1 MTSPEFLIPDSLA
14 SASRVPETPK
24 PDSLSPASSCPYL
37 ASDFTSRRLDLD
49 PVYARLRDEQ
59 PVSRVTMPHG
69 GDAWLVTRYDD
80 VRAALADPRLS
91 RAATVGKD
99 VPRSSPLI
107 QHPESLLSMDPPEHT
122 RLRRLAAKAFS
133 VRQVE
138 AVRPRVQAIV
148 DGLVDALEETGSP
161 ADLAGGLAWPMGI
174 TVICETFGVP
184 EEDRA
189 AFRAWTDTMMALTV
203 ADPTGIQ
210 AARAELDSYLRDLI
224 ARRIAEPG
232 DDLLSRLVTARDGR
246 DRLTE
251 AELAIFAVDL
261 LTAGH
266 ETTANQTGNFLY
278 TLLSRPALWDS
289 LVEDPGLVPG
299 AVEELLRVTPL
310 ATSVAPFSRIAVED
324 LEIGGVLVRAGDA
337 VVAQNDS
344 ANRDGTVFERP
355 EEIDFTRAVNPHLAF
370 GHGAHHCPAAPLARL
385 ELRTAVATLVR
396 RLPGLRLAVPVDEV
410 VWQSNRV
417 MRGVKELPV
426 KW

>member
-1 MTSPEFLIPDSLA
+1 MTSTDS
-14 SASRVPETPK
+14 R
-24 PDSLSPASSCPYL
+24 SLGKSCPFL
-37 ASDFTSRRLDLD
+37 ASDFTSERLEVDPRYTQLRRT
-49 PVYARLRDEQ
+49 Q

-69 GDAWLVTRYDD
+69 GDAWLITRYDD

-91 RAATVGKD
+91 RAAGIGKD

-107 QHPESLLSMDPPEHT
+107 QQAESLLSMDPPEHT
-122 RLRRLAAKAFS
+122 RLRRLAAKAFT

-148 DGLVDALEETGSP
+148 DGLVDRLEESGSP
-161 ADLAGGLAWPMGI
+161 ADLASGLAWPMGI
-174 TVICETFGVP
+174 TVICETFGIP

-189 AFRAWTDTMMALTV
+189 RFRAWTDEMMALTV
-203 ADPTGIQ
+203 ADPAAIQ
-210 AARAELDSYLRDLI
+210 AARDGLDAYLRGLI

-232 DDLLSRLVTARDGR
+232 DDLLSRLVTAREGADQ
-246 DRLTE
+246 LTE
-251 AELAIFAVDL
+251 AELGIFAVDL

-266 ETTANQTGNFLY
+266 ETTANQTGNFLF
-278 TLLSRPALWDS
+278 TLLSRPRLWDS
-289 LVEDPGLVPG
+289 LVEDPGLVPS
-299 AVEELLRVTPL
+299 AVEELLRYTPL

-324 LEIGGVLVRAGDA
+324 FEFGGELIRAGDA
-337 VVAQNDS
+337 VVAQSDS
-344 ANRDGTVFERP
+344 ANRDESVFEGP
-355 EEIDFTRAVNPHLAF
+355 EEIDFTRDPNPHLAF

-385 ELRTAVATLVR
+385 ELNIAIGTLVR

>member
-1 MTSPEFLIPDSLA
+1 MTSTDSRS
-14 SASRVPETPK
+14 SAH
-24 PDSLSPASSCPYL
+24 SCPFL
-37 ASDFTSRRLDLD
+37 ASDFTSERLELD
-49 PVYARLRDEQ
+49 PAYAQLRRTR

-69 GDAWLVTRYDD
+69 GDAWLLTRYDD

-91 RAATVGKD
+91 RAAAVGKD

-107 QHPESLLSMDPPEHT
+107 QQAESLLSMDPPEHT
-122 RLRRLAAKAFS
+122 RLRRLAAKAFT
-133 VRQVE
+133 VRQVD

-148 DGLVDALEETGSP
+148 DGLVDRLEESGSP
-161 ADLAGGLAWPMGI
+161 ADLASGLAWPMGI
-174 TVICETFGVP
+174 TVICETFGIP

-189 AFRAWTDTMMALTV
+189 QFRAWTDEMMALTV
-203 ADPTGIQ
+203 ADPTAIQ
-210 AARAELDSYLRDLI
+210 AARGSLDTYLRRLI

-232 DDLLSRLVTARDGR
+232 DDLLSRLVTAREGADQ
-246 DRLTE
+246 LTE

-266 ETTANQTGNFLY
+266 ETTANQTGNFLF
-278 TLLSRPALWDS
+278 TLLSSPGLWES
-289 LVEDPGLVPG
+289 LVEDPELVPT
-299 AVEELLRVTPL
+299 AVEELLRYTPL

-324 LEIGGVLVRAGDA
+324 FEFGGELIRAGDA

-344 ANRDGTVFERP
+344 ANRDETVFERP
-355 EEIDFTRAVNPHLAF
+355 EEIDFTRTQNPHVAF

-385 ELRTAVATLVR
+385 ELRIVIGTLVR

-417 MRGVKELPV
+417 MRGVKELPA

>member
-1 MTSPEFLIPDSLA
+1 
-14 SASRVPETPK
+14 
-24 PDSLSPASSCPYL
+24 
-37 ASDFTSRRLDLD
+37 
-49 PVYARLRDEQ
+49 
-59 PVSRVTMPHG
+59 MPHG
-69 GDAWLVTRYDD
+69 GDAWLITRYDD

-91 RAATVGKD
+91 RAAGIGKD

-107 QHPESLLSMDPPEHT
+107 QQAESLLSMDPPEHT
-122 RLRRLAAKAFS
+122 RLRRLAAKAFT

-148 DGLVDALEETGSP
+148 DGLVDRLEESGSP
-161 ADLAGGLAWPMGI
+161 ADLASGLAWPMGI

-189 AFRAWTDTMMALTV
+189 RFRAWTDEMMALTV
-203 ADPTGIQ
+203 ADPAAIQ
-210 AARAELDSYLRDLI
+210 AARDGLDAYLRGLI

-232 DDLLSRLVTARDGR
+232 DDLLSRLVTAREGADQ
-246 DRLTE
+246 LTE
-251 AELAIFAVDL
+251 AELGIFAVDL

-266 ETTANQTGNFLY
+266 ETTANQTGNFLF
-278 TLLSRPALWDS
+278 TLLSRPRLWDS
-289 LVEDPGLVPG
+289 LVEDPGLVPS
-299 AVEELLRVTPL
+299 AVEELLRYTPL

-324 LEIGGVLVRAGDA
+324 FEFGGEVIRAGDA

-344 ANRDGTVFERP
+344 ANRDESVFERP
-355 EEIDFTRAVNPHLAF
+355 EDIDFTRAPNPHLAF

-385 ELRTAVATLVR
+385 ELNIAIGTLVR

-417 MRGVKELPV
+417 MRGVRELPV